1 MRTLHNAVAKRSRR
15 LLSYKSAGLLAQI
28 LSGTPGFD
36 SARIRITVGPPS
48 DQRDA
53 RAAGETAR

>member
-1 MRTLHNAVAKRSRR
+1 MAKRSRR